1 VRQVDLPE
9 WRQKA
14 SVLIRRMYSLR
25 GYETQTASLLPDR
38 RTHVTLEASRGDS
51 LIGTLS
57 LKFDSKDG
65 LLADAL
71 FKVEIDELRTA
82 KRKLCQVSSLALDPQ
97 YGTKEMLASLFHL
110 AYIYA
115 RLIYK
120 STDVLVEVNPRHAK
134 FYKRNLGFTQVGNLR
149 ICARVNAPVQ
159 LLHLEFAHVEAQ
171 IAMYAGYRIT
181 AASLFLRQLRRWK
194 RMTTI
199 TSRAA

>member
-1 VRQVDLPE
+1 
-9 WRQKA
+9 
-14 SVLIRRMYSLR
+14 MYALR
-25 GYETQTASLLPDR
+25 GYDTQNASLLSDC
-38 RTHVTLEASRGDS
+38 RTHVTLEASRGGS

-120 STDVLVEVNPRHAK
+120 STDVLIEVNPRHAN
-134 FYKRNLGFTQVGNLR
+134 FY
-149 ICARVNAPVQ
+149 
-159 LLHLEFAHVEAQ
+159 
-171 IAMYAGYRIT
+171 
-181 AASLFLRQLRRWK
+181 
-194 RMTTI
+194 
-199 TSRAA
+199 